1 MNKPTNNT
9 KQIEISLLAMSF
21 QNLTDEGFKKVSF
34 GLKTNKN
41 MINFLLQKRAE
52 LKDLQSYIF
61 YLQRQIAEDMCQN
74 NEKEKIKRIVNDNLI
89 AGFSVW

>member
-34 GLKTNKN
+34 GLETNKN
-41 MINFLLQKRAE
+41 MINVLLQKRAE

-61 YLQRQIAEDMCQN
+61 YIQRQIAEDMCQN

>member
-1 MNKPTNNT
+1 MSKIIDNT

-21 QNLTDEGFKKVSF
+21 QHLTDEGLKKVSF
-34 GLKTNKN
+34 GLETNKN
-41 MINFLLQKRAE
+41 MINVLMQKRSE

-61 YLQRQIAEDMCQN
+61 YLQRQIAEDMCQK
-74 NEKEKIKRIVNDNLI
+74 NEREKIKTIVNDNLI

>member
-34 GLKTNKN
+34 GLETNKN
-41 MINFLLQKRAE
+41 MINVLLQKRAE

-61 YLQRQIAEDMCQN
+61 YIQRQIAEDMCQN
-74 NEKEKIKRIVNDNLI
+74 NEKGKIKRIVNDNLI